1 METLTEPQ
9 WRFVRGLAER
19 IVPEVADLDT
29 EGEARFRAII
39 DEALAARPPQVRR
52 QFGLFLG
59 LLRWLP
65 ALRHGA
71 AFERLTPAR
80 QDAALAWFHDCPVGR
95 LRQGFWGLKT
105 LVFMGYYGRA
115 EAGEQLGYA
124 PSFAGNEHL
133 AARP

>member
-1 METLTEPQ
+1 VKTLSEPQ
-9 WRFVRGLAER
+9 WRFVLGLASR
-19 IVPEVADLDT
+19 IVPEVADLDA
-29 EGEARFRAII
+29 EGEARFRAIV

-52 QFGLFLG
+52 QLGLFLT

-65 ALRHGA
+65 ALRYGA
-71 AFERLTPAR
+71 PFERLAPAR
-80 QDAALAWFHDCPVGR
+80 QEAVLAHFHDCPVGR

-115 EAGEQLGYA
+115 EVGEGLGYA
-124 PSFAGNEHL
+124 PSFKGNERL